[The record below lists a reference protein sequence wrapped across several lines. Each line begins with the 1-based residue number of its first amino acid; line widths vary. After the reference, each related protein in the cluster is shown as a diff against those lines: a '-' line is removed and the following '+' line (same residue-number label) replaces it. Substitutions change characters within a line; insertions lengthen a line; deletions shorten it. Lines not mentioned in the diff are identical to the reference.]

1 MSDEQDKAADSAIQ
15 MGLDDLSQIF
25 APSWARQ
32 TPDEVAQKA
41 ARFARDDD
49 DRGDFRRGG
58 DRRPPRRDSDRRPPR
73 RDDDRRP
80 PRRDDDRRPP
90 RRDDD
95 RRPPRRDDD
104 RRPPRR
110 DDDRR
115 PPRRDDDRRFA
126 PPPPPLDIDVR
137 FMPATKAL
145 AAIIRRIQ
153 ATHRAYPI
161 RDIVKLFQNDD
172 SSMAVR
178 IEARK
183 DGAGPQQIFQCRAC
197 GMPALTEAEVADH
210 LLKKH
215 LSDAFDVE
223 EVEGEAPKGNFPCV
237 ARCGLT
243 GELLGPPNHH
253 SYAHRVQEMLTDR
266 FPGMSEEEYRRHIE
280 MVRDPEVVEQWRE
293 QCKHR
298 RVYRRKPEPSAM
310 EKAEAQPPAEEWKSE
325 EAPAEAAPAEEPKPA
340 APALERHEAELVFR
354 REIMPGLIGA
364 ASHVICPATSLKDLP
379 DRRLAGELNA
389 RFADETDPGRR
400 HRMQPATDGATPQS
414 RLQRNGSL
422 FAAIHAAFHHRG
434 LYFFRTGDERGQEF
448 VMASQP
454 VPFDLT
460 HATPE
465 LREIAQY
472 VADHP
477 SCPPKF
483 LVDALNP
490 ENDEEKTK
498 RLISQIK
505 WLVEKGYLVEFFNGF
520 LSPPAPHPI
529 FKPNPPKPKKAAAQ
543 PAAAEPQAEVAA
555 ASAKPAAPEVAAA
568 SAKPAAPEVA
578 AAVEPQTEVA
588 AAAAEP
594 AAPEVAAAVEPQAE
608 VAAAPAEPAAP
619 EVAAAAEPQAEV
631 AAAPVAEEQKET
643 ENA

>member
-1 MSDEQDKAADSAIQ
+1 MSDEQDNAADSASQ
-15 MGLDDLSQIF
+15 MGLEDLSQIF

-49 DRGDFRRGG
+49 DDRGGFHRGGGPQRRDG
-58 DRRPPRRDSDRRPPR
+58 DRRPPRRDDDRRPPR
-73 RDDDRRP
+73 RDNDDRRP

-95 RRPPRRDDD
+95 RRPPRRDGD

-115 PPRRDDDRRFA
+115 PA
-126 PPPPPLDIDVR
+126 PPPPPLDLDVR
-137 FMPATKAL
+137 FMPASKAL

-153 ATHRAYPI
+153 ATHRAYPV

-172 SSMAVR
+172 SSMVVR

-183 DGAGPQQIFQCRAC
+183 DGTGPQQLFQCRAC
-197 GMPALTEAEVADH
+197 GMPALSEAEVAEH
-210 LLKKH
+210 LLKRH
-215 LSDAFDVE
+215 FSDYFDAE

-253 SYAHRVQEMLTDR
+253 SYAHRVQEMLADR
-266 FPGMSEEEYRRHIE
+266 FPGMGEEEYRRHIE

-293 QCKHR
+293 QCRHR
-298 RVYRRKPEPSAM
+298 RVFRRKPEATDNAEGQKPEEPAAAADSA
-310 EKAEAQPPAEEWKSE
+310 
-325 EAPAEAAPAEEPKPA
+325 AEAAPAEEMKPT
-340 APALERHEAELVFR
+340 APALERHEAELLFR

-364 ASHVICPATSLKDLP
+364 ASHVVCPATSLKDLP
-379 DRRLAGELNA
+379 NRRLAGVLNA
-389 RFADETDPGRR
+389 SFADETDPGRR
-400 HRMQPATDGATPQS
+400 FNHRPQADGAQPQS

-434 LYFFRTGDERGQEF
+434 LYFFRAGDERGQEF

-454 VPFDLT
+454 VPLDVD

-472 VADHP
+472 VFDNP
-477 SCPPKF
+477 SCPPKY

-498 RLISQIK
+498 RLISQTK
-505 WLVEKGYLVEFFNGF
+505 WLVEKGHLVEFFNGF
-520 LSPPAPHPI
+520 LSPPAQHPV
-529 FKPNPPKPKKAAAQ
+529 FKQNLPKQKKPAAKQ
-543 PAAAEPQAEVAA
+543 EVAAAEP
-555 ASAKPAAPEVAAA
+555 PEVAAA
-568 SAKPAAPEVA
+568 EA
-578 AAVEPQTEVA
+578 
-588 AAAAEP
+588 
-594 AAPEVAAAVEPQAE
+594 AE
-608 VAAAPAEPAAP
+608 VAAAPE
-619 EVAAAAEPQAEV
+619 AAAAEAAEVAATPEAAAEEPPEATAEAAEV
-631 AAAPVAEEQKET
+631 AAAPEAAASPEPEAEKAKET
-643 ENA
+643 DNA

>member
-1 MSDEQDKAADSAIQ
+1 MSDEQDNAADSASQ
-15 MGLDDLSQIF
+15 MGLEDLSQIF

-49 DRGDFRRGG
+49 DDRGGFRRGGSPQRRDG
-58 DRRPPRRDSDRRPPR
+58 DRRPPRRDGDRRPPRRDDDHRPPR

-104 RRPPRR
+104 RRP
-110 DDDRR
+110 
-115 PPRRDDDRRFA
+115 A
-126 PPPPPLDIDVR
+126 PPPPLDLDVR
-137 FMPATKAL
+137 FMPASKAL

-153 ATHRAYPI
+153 ATHRAYPV

-172 SSMAVR
+172 SSMVVR

-183 DGAGPQQIFQCRAC
+183 EGTGPQQLFQCRVC
-197 GMPALTEAEVADH
+197 GMPALTEDEVADH

-215 LSDAFDVE
+215 LADYFDVE
-223 EVEGEAPKGNFPCV
+223 DVEGEAPKGNFPCV

-253 SYAHRVQEMLTDR
+253 SYAHRVQEMLADR
-266 FPGMSEEEYRRHIE
+266 FPGMNEEEYRRHIE

-298 RVYRRKPEPSAM
+298 RVFRRKPEATD
-310 EKAEAQPPAEEWKSE
+310 KAEEQKAEDTA
-325 EAPAEAAPAEEPKPA
+325 APADSSAEEAAPAEEQKPV
-340 APALERHEAELVFR
+340 APALERHEAELIFR

-364 ASHVICPATSLKDLP
+364 ASHVVCPATSLKDLP
-379 DRRLAGELNA
+379 NRRLASVLNA
-389 RFADETDPGRR
+389 AFAEETDPGRR
-400 HRMQPATDGATPQS
+400 FNHRPQTEGAPQQS
-414 RLQRNGSL
+414 RMQRNGTL
-422 FAAIHAAFHHRG
+422 FAAVHAAFHHRG
-434 LYFFRTGDERGQEF
+434 LYFFRAGDERGQEF

-454 VPFDLT
+454 VPLDVD

-465 LREIAQY
+465 LRQISQY
-472 VADHP
+472 VFEHP
-477 SCPPKF
+477 SCPPKY
-483 LVDALNP
+483 LVDELNP

-498 RLISQIK
+498 RLISQVK
-505 WLVEKGYLVEFFNGF
+505 WLVEKGHLVEFFNGF
-520 LSPPAPHPI
+520 LSPPAPHPV
-529 FKPNPPKPKKAAAQ
+529 FKQNLPKQKKSAA
-543 PAAAEPQAEVAA
+543 
-555 ASAKPAAPEVAAA
+555 PAAPEAAA
-568 SAKPAAPEVA
+568 KPEASPEVA
-578 AAVEPQTEVA
+578 ASPEATPEVA
-588 AAAAEP
+588 PAAEAAAEP
-594 AAPEVAAAVEPQAE
+594 AEPATPEVAVAPEATPEVAPAAE
-608 VAAAPAEPAAP
+608 VAAEPAEPAVP
-619 EVAAAAEPQAEV
+619 EAAAEPTE
-631 AAAPVAEEQKET
+631 PVVEETKET

>member
-1 MSDEQDKAADSAIQ
+1 MSDEQDNAADSASQ
-15 MGLDDLSQIF
+15 MGLEDLSQIF

-49 DRGDFRRGG
+49 DDRGGFRRGG
-58 DRRPPRRDSDRRPPR
+58 PQRRDGDRRPPR

-115 PPRRDDDRRFA
+115 PPRRDDDHRPA
-126 PPPPPLDIDVR
+126 PPPPLDLDVR
-137 FMPATKAL
+137 FMPASKAL

-153 ATHRAYPI
+153 ATHRAYPV
-161 RDIVKLFQNDD
+161 RDVVKLFQNDD
-172 SSMAVR
+172 SSMVVR

-183 DGAGPQQIFQCRAC
+183 EGTGPQQLFQCRVC
-197 GMPALTEAEVADH
+197 GMPALTEAEVAEH

-215 LSDAFDVE
+215 LADYFDVE
-223 EVEGEAPKGNFPCV
+223 DVEGEAPKGNFPCV

-253 SYAHRVQEMLTDR
+253 SYAHRVQEMLADR
-266 FPGMSEEEYRRHIE
+266 FPGMNEEEYRRHIE

-298 RVYRRKPEPSAM
+298 RVFRRKPEAA
-310 EKAEAQPPAEEWKSE
+310 EKGEEQKAEDTAADSS
-325 EAPAEAAPAEEPKPA
+325 AEAAPAEEQKPA

-364 ASHVICPATSLKDLP
+364 ASHVVCPATSLKDLP
-379 DRRLAGELNA
+379 NRRLAAVLNA
-389 RFADETDPGRR
+389 AFAEETDSGRR
-400 HRMQPATDGATPQS
+400 FNHRPQAEGTPQQS
-414 RLQRNGSL
+414 RMQRNGTL
-422 FAAIHAAFHHRG
+422 FTAIHAAFHHRG
-434 LYFFRTGDERGQEF
+434 LYFFRAGDERGQEF

-454 VPFDLT
+454 VPLDVD

-465 LREIAQY
+465 LRQISQY
-472 VADHP
+472 VFEHP
-477 SCPPKF
+477 SCPPRY
-483 LVDALNP
+483 LVDELNL

-498 RLISQIK
+498 RLISQVK
-505 WLVEKGYLVEFFNGF
+505 WLVEKGHLVEFFNGF

-529 FKPNPPKPKKAAAQ
+529 FKQNLPKQK
-543 PAAAEPQAEVAA
+543 
-555 ASAKPAAPEVAAA
+555 KPAAPVAPDVAAKPEA
-568 SAKPAAPEVA
+568 SPEVA
-578 AAVEPQTEVA
+578 ATPAEPAEPEVA
-588 AAAAEP
+588 ATPAEPASPEVAATPAEPASPEVAAQPEVAPAAEAAAEP
-594 AAPEVAAAVEPQAE
+594 AESVVEE
-608 VAAAPAEPAAP
+608 T
-619 EVAAAAEPQAEV
+619 
-631 AAAPVAEEQKET
+631 KET